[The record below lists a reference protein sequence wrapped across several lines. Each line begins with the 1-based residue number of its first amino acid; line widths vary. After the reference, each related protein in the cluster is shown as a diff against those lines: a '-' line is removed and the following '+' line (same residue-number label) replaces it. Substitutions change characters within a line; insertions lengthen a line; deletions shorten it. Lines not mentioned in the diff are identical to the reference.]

1 MLGDGLLLFL
11 TAMAQEDIAILT
23 AGYLILERGMPPAV
37 ALAAVYA
44 GALLGNLGIYGLGAA
59 AHRWRWT
66 ERWHI
71 GERVARV
78 RERLL
83 RHWVPTVLLCR
94 LTPGLLW
101 PTLLGCG
108 WLGISVAR
116 FAAVNAVAAGIY
128 LSAVLTLAVTLG
140 GTLAQQFAV
149 DGRPASPP
157 IEAGRARAIEAHPR
171 GDFPA

>member
-11 TAMAQEDIAILT
+11 TAIAQEDIAMLT
-23 AGYLILERGMPPAV
+23 AAYFIVEREMPPVV
-37 ALAAVYA
+37 AWAAVYA
-44 GALLGNLGIYGLGAA
+44 GALLGNTGIYGLGAA

-71 GERVARV
+71 GDRVARV
-78 RERLL
+78 RERLS

-108 WLGISVAR
+108 WLGISFAR

-128 LSAVLTLAVTLG
+128 LSVALALVVTLG
-140 GTLAQQFAV
+140 ESV
-149 DGRPASPP
+149 V
-157 IEAGRARAIEAHPR
+157 PR
-171 GDFPA
+171 LTGQ

>member
-108 WLGISVAR
+108 WLGVPFAR
-116 FAAVNAVAAGIY
+116 FAAISAVAAMIY
-128 LSAVLTLAVTLG
+128 VPLMLALIVTFGEALPREPDAWRWVML
-140 GTLAQQFAV
+140 LAFIAIAAIV
-149 DGRPASPP
+149 VARR
-157 IEAGRARAIEAHPR
+157 RARSHR
-171 GDFPA
+171 R

>member
-1 MLGDGLLLFL
+1 MFGDGLLLFL
-11 TAMAQEDIAILT
+11 TAIAQEDIAVLT
-23 AGYLILERGMPPAV
+23 AAYFILDRGMPPAV
-37 ALAAVYA
+37 AWAAVYT

-83 RHWVPTVLLCR
+83 RHWVPMVVLCR

-108 WLGISVAR
+108 WLGISFAR
-116 FAAVNAVAAGIY
+116 FAIVSAMAAAVY
-128 LSAVLTLAVTLG
+128 LSVALTLMVILG
-140 GTLAQQFAV
+140 GSVLPRLT
-149 DGRPASPP
+149 GR
-157 IEAGRARAIEAHPR
+157 
-171 GDFPA
+171 

>member
-23 AGYLILERGMPPAV
+23 AGYFILERGMPPAV
-37 ALAAVYA
+37 ALAAVYT
-44 GALLGNLGIYGLGAA
+44 GALLGNLGVYGLGAA
-59 AHRWRWT
+59 ARRWRWT

-78 RERLL
+78 RARLS
-83 RHWVPTVLLCR
+83 RHWIPTVLLCR

-108 WLGISVAR
+108 WLGIP
-116 FAAVNAVAAGIY
+116 FAGFALVNGVAAAIY
-128 LSAVLTLAVTLG
+128 LSATLTSIVTLG
-140 GTLAQQFAV
+140 EGMVRLAT
-149 DGRPASPP
+149 P
-157 IEAGRARAIEAHPR
+157 
-171 GDFPA
+171 